1 MEHAGPAWLLALEQ
15 SFAGQ
20 YVRDAVLLYP
30 LANVAHVLA
39 VLVFFAAVAVM
50 DFALLGLLR
59 GAAAMEIVARFRRLA
74 VGAFGVLALTGS
86 VLFLPEAS
94 AVAANPAFLVKLGL
108 IFLGLA
114 NVRLLGWAMQ
124 GAGADVPGLARACAV
139 VSLLVWLLVAACGR
153 FIAYA

>member
-1 MEHAGPAWLLALEQ
+1 MEHGGPAFLVALEQ

-50 DFALLGLLR
+50 DFSLLGLLPGEPAR
-59 GAAAMEIVARFRRLA
+59 IMARFRRLA
-74 VGAFGVLALTGS
+74 VAAFGVLALSGS
-86 VLFLPEAS
+86 ILFLPEAS
-94 AVAANPAFLVKLGL
+94 AVAANPAFLAKLALIVLGL
-108 IFLGLA
+108 G
-114 NVRLLGWAMQ
+114 NVALLGWAMR
-124 GAGADVPGLARACAV
+124 GAGEAVPGMARASAMA
-139 VSLLVWLLVAACGR
+139 SLLVWLLVAACGR

>member
-1 MEHAGPAWLLALEQ
+1 MEHGGPAFLVALEQ

-50 DFALLGLLR
+50 DFSLLGLLPGEPAR
-59 GAAAMEIVARFRRLA
+59 ITARFRRLA
-74 VGAFGVLALTGS
+74 VAAFGVLAASGS
-86 VLFLPEAS
+86 ILFLPEAS
-94 AVAANPAFLVKLGL
+94 AVAANPAFLAKLALIVLGL
-108 IFLGLA
+108 G
-114 NVRLLGWAMQ
+114 NVALLGWAMR
-124 GAGADVPGLARACAV
+124 GAGEAVPVLARASAMA
-139 VSLLVWLLVAACGR
+139 SLLVWLLVAACGR

>member
-50 DFALLGLLR
+50 DFALLGLLP
-59 GAAAMEIVARFRRLA
+59 GAPARIMARFRRLA
-74 VGAFGVLALTGS
+74 VAAFGVLVLTGS

-124 GAGADVPGLARACAV
+124 GAGADVPVLARACAV